1 MTSTGGAQ
9 TSSAASS
16 TSASPPPT
24 PTPSSSG
31 TFQRQP
37 ASGATL
43 SGAEPLNSRQAPTAA
58 VAAIVPVSV
67 PGRIMSSLA
76 SLVPSPFTGPP
87 SPLAPAQATGLWALL
102 SAGHRGATAAV
113 PRPAGVSDVQV
124 SATTTPVRFT
134 GQPTVVTQV
143 LVAGLRLVKAIG
155 KLVGLNLGGA
165 GLAILPSTSPPPL
178 VTQGLNVHQTEFGGW
193 QVWILQPASPSGKY
207 IVGLHGGGFNLQP
220 TILHWYDYASIVRNT
235 GATVIV
241 PIYPLV
247 QEGGTAATVVPQ
259 TADLISSLIDQHGA
273 DAVSVYGDSAGANIA
288 LAATQELVR
297 RGDPTPAR
305 MVLISPVVDLSM
317 SNPAI
322 SLIDDPVLGGGD
334 GANASG
340 LLWSGGDL
348 TNPLASPL
356 YGSVAGLPPT
366 WVYTGSLE
374 LLAPD
379 VLRLQDKAIAEGADV
394 TFILRKGEIHD
405 WAGPGSIIPFTEGAS
420 VRPQIYRQLVGDE
433 A

>member
-1 MTSTGGAQ
+1 
-9 TSSAASS
+9 
-16 TSASPPPT
+16 
-24 PTPSSSG
+24 
-31 TFQRQP
+31 
-37 ASGATL
+37 
-43 SGAEPLNSRQAPTAA
+43 
-58 VAAIVPVSV
+58 
-67 PGRIMSSLA
+67 MSSLA

-241 PIYPLV
+241 PIYPLA